1 MNWSNIRQIFAR
13 ELVDQMRDRRTLF
26 TVFLMPLLLYP
37 ILGALTMQLG
47 QFFQEQP
54 TSVWV
59 LGAENLPAEPALVDG
74 NRIASGL
81 AGDHGRSLIRLES
94 GEPAALFQGFQP
106 ANGTRDDKT
115 TAANLL
121 AAMRERGADLLVV
134 IPHPLRLEREILLD
148 DRADLLVFHDSAND
162 KSRIAAQRWQF
173 VATAWQQRL
182 MARFLGFESGDPA
195 THGPVLVSAVD
206 LTPAGS
212 MQAATW
218 ARILPLLIMI
228 WCLTGAFYPAI
239 DLCAGEKERGT
250 LETLL
255 SSPSSRSDIAL
266 GKLGAVMVFSSA
278 TALLNLASLGLTALL
293 LLGGGGFSPV
303 AGLLQGPPPLAAIG
317 WVVLAT
323 IPASALFGALSLAAA
338 AFARS
343 SKEGQYYLVPLIM
356 VTLPLMIIPML
367 PASRL
372 DLGTSLIPVTGIMLA
387 LRGMIE
393 GEWRQ
398 IAAWLGPVVIVT
410 IACCAAAIRWVV
422 YQFNR
427 EEILFRPSERFAL
440 GQWIGEF
447 FRSRDTGPAPG
458 HAIVCGLLVLLLK
471 FFSIGFVKPPV
482 DWNGFALQT
491 VILLLATVCVPAL
504 LMTVVLSRQP
514 LATLLLKGLPVRHV
528 AAAAVLAVGL
538 HPVLTWFSGVV
549 MRLYPHSESVNELA
563 GGLTAIM
570 DGAPSL
576 AMLILVLAVV
586 PAIFE
591 ELTYRGF
598 VLSGFRS
605 MARPAVAVVLTSVL
619 FAAAHGVIQQSLI
632 AFVIGLVVGVIAIR
646 SGSIVA
652 CIVFHAVH
660 NGLAV
665 VLSRWDRCGVEG
677 LDWLVTRSSDGG
689 HELAFLPASAAA
701 VTGLAMLAWML
712 RPALNV
718 PRRAPA
724 SGKPTGNPGISWLDT
739 LRCVLPRRQRIG

>member
-1 MNWSNIRQIFAR
+1 MNWSNIRLIFAR

-26 TVFLMPLLLYP
+26 TVFVMPLLLYP

-47 QFFQEQP
+47 QFFREQP
-54 TSVWV
+54 TAVWI
-59 LGAENLPAEPALVDG
+59 LGAENLPADPGLVDG
-74 NRIASGL
+74 IRIARGL
-81 AGDHGRSLIRLES
+81 VGDSGRSLIRLES
-94 GEPAALFQGFQP
+94 GEPATAFQRYQTTDSSDGE
-106 ANGTRDDKT
+106 GTT
-115 TAANLL
+115 SANLL
-121 AAMRERGADLLVV
+121 AAMRERGTDLLVV
-134 IPHPLRLEREILLD
+134 IPHPVRLEREILLD
-148 DRADLLVFHDSAND
+148 DRPDMLVFHDSADD

-173 VATAWQQRL
+173 VTAAWQQQL
-182 MARFLGFESGDPA
+182 MARFLGFESGDSSA
-195 THGPVLVSAVD
+195 HGPAMVSAVD

-278 TALLNLASLGLTALL
+278 TAVLNLTSLGLTALL

-303 AGLLQGPPPLAAIG
+303 AGLLQGPPPLSAIG

-393 GEWRQ
+393 GEWSQ

-440 GQWIGEF
+440 GQWIAEY

-458 HAIVCGLLVLLLK
+458 HAIVCGLLILLLR
-471 FFSIGFVKPPV
+471 FFSIGFVRPPV

-514 LATLLLKGLPVRHV
+514 LTTLLLKGLPVRHV
-528 AAAAVLAVGL
+528 VAAGVLALCL
-538 HPVLTWFSGVV
+538 HPALAWFSGVV

-563 GGLTAIM
+563 SGLTAIM

-576 AMLILVLAVV
+576 VMLILVLAVV

-591 ELTYRGF
+591 ELAYRGF

-605 MARPAVAVVLTSVL
+605 MARPMVAVVLSSVL

-632 AFVIGLVVGVIAIR
+632 AFVVGLIVGVIAIR

-660 NGLAV
+660 NAV
-665 VLSRWDRCGVEG
+665 AVLLSRWDRCGVDG
-677 LDWLVTRSSDGG
+677 LDWLVKQSADGG
-689 HELAFLPASAAA
+689 HELASLPATLATVA
-701 VTGLAMLAWML
+701 GMAMLVWML
-712 RPALNV
+712 RPTLAKPGRV
-718 PRRAPA
+718 PA
-724 SGKPTGNPGISWLDT
+724 TGEPGGRSSISWLDG
-739 LRCVLPRRQRIG
+739 LRCVFPRRQRVC

>member
-1 MNWSNIRQIFAR
+1 MNWSNIRLIFAR

-26 TVFLMPLLLYP
+26 TVFVMPLLLYP

-47 QFFQEQP
+47 QFFREQP
-54 TSVWV
+54 TSVWI
-59 LGAENLPAEPALVDG
+59 LGAENLPAEPALIDG
-74 NRIASGL
+74 NRIAEGL
-81 AGDHGRSLIRLES
+81 AGGRGRALIQLES
-94 GEPAALFQGFQP
+94 DDPATTFQQFEPEGGLGGEGSTSA
-106 ANGTRDDKT
+106 R
-115 TAANLL
+115 LL
-121 AAMRERGADLLVV
+121 AAMRSRGADLLVV
-134 IPHPLRLEREILLD
+134 IPHPVRLEREILLD
-148 DRADLLVFHDSAND
+148 ERPDMLVFHDSADD

-173 VATAWQQRL
+173 VTAAWQQRL
-182 MARFLGFESGDPA
+182 MARFLGFESGDSSA
-195 THGPVLVSAVD
+195 HGPALVSAVD

-212 MQAATW
+212 MQTATW

-228 WCLTGAFYPAI
+228 WCMTGAFYPAI

-278 TALLNLASLGLTALL
+278 TAVLNLTSLGLTALL
-293 LLGGGGFSPV
+293 LLSGGGFSPV
-303 AGLLQGPPPLAAIG
+303 AGLLQGPPPVSAIG

-393 GEWRQ
+393 GEWSQ

-440 GQWIGEF
+440 GQWIAEY

-458 HAIVCGLLVLLLK
+458 HAIVCGLLILLLK
-471 FFSIGFVKPPV
+471 FFSIGFVRPPV

-504 LMTVVLSRQP
+504 LMTLVLSRQP
-514 LATLLLKGLPVRHV
+514 LRTLLLKGLPVRHV
-528 AAAAVLAVGL
+528 VGAGLLALCL
-538 HPVLTWFSGVV
+538 HPVLAWFSGVI
-549 MRLYPHSESVNELA
+549 MRLYPSSESVHELA
-563 GGLTAIM
+563 SGLTAII

-591 ELTYRGF
+591 ELAYRGF

-605 MARPAVAVVLTSVL
+605 MARPMVAVVLTSVL

-632 AFVIGLVVGVIAIR
+632 AFVVGLIVGVIAIR

-652 CIVFHAVH
+652 CIVFHSVH
-660 NGLAV
+660 NSVAV
-665 VLSRWDRCGVEG
+665 LLSRWDRCGIDG
-677 LDWLVTRSSDGG
+677 LDWLVVRGAEGG
-689 HELAFLPASAAA
+689 FEMASFPAA
-701 VTGLAMLAWML
+701 VASLIGFGMLLWML
-712 RPALNV
+712 RPAWPARVQVSNNS
-718 PRRAPA
+718 PRPA
-724 SGKPTGNPGISWLDT
+724 NLSMGWLES
-739 LRCVLPRRQRIG
+739 LRCVFPRRQWKA